1 MSSLLF
7 ISCEQLYTSAG
18 DLILKIT
25 NPIEK
30 KFNDIYSNKYAG
42 EELESIG
49 IFFVC
54 LTQQMMSENVLKE
67 RNDISRKNKYADMRL
82 WIDSTEVR
90 KASEATRKQ
99 MAWDTIA
106 RALDNIRKK
115 RHSSV
120 LTNLKR
126 T

>member
-30 KFNDIYSNKYAG
+30 KF
-42 EELESIG
+42 
-49 IFFVC
+49 
-54 LTQQMMSENVLKE
+54 
-67 RNDISRKNKYADMRL
+67 KYADMRL